1 MVETIKLCIKKT
13 WDVTPVTYGRTEDET
28 AIDLESCRFQRKQ
41 TFSLLSNIGFIQDK
55 IEDIFQTLN
64 HFCHL
69 TIWQRIVN
77 LLKRRLLTAFSSF
90 HILFSLLRILRQIFP
105 NIWTIGTNQ
114 WKKLMRKLATFDL
127 IFIRPHSAMKD
138 FLWKHWFLRLFFKVF
153 QLLVVLYSFSKTKR
167 QADDS
172 TKL

>member
-13 WDVTPVTYGRTEDET
+13 WDVTPVTYGRTEEET
-28 AIDLESCRFQRKQ
+28 AIDLESCSFQRKQ

-77 LLKRRLLTAFSSF
+77 SLRRRLLTAFSTF
-90 HILFSLLRILRQIFP
+90 HIPCSLLRIPRRIFS
-105 NIWTIGTNQ
+105 NIWTIRTNQ
-114 WKKLMRKLATFDL
+114 WQKSMRKLANFYL
-127 IFIRPHSAMKD
+127 IIQRPHSGSALMD
-138 FLWKHWFLRLFFKVF
+138 FLWKHC
-153 QLLVVLYSFSKTKR
+153 
-167 QADDS
+167 
-172 TKL
+172 